1 MHILTFFRKKV
12 IINFIKTQG
21 GEPMALSLND
31 VIKKI
36 VDAEKEKNTGIN
48 KLKISLDRKYQEFIA
63 SKDSE
68 KSKSLEGIEAEYSRI
83 ISEAKEK
90 ADKIIESAE
99 KRKVKEKERYEDLV
113 NKNEDLAKKIIS
125 LLLR

>member
-1 MHILTFFRKKV
+1 
-12 IINFIKTQG
+12 
-21 GEPMALSLND
+21 MALSLND

-36 VDAEKEKNTGIN
+36 VDAEKEKNVDIN
-48 KLKISLDRKYQEFIA
+48 KLKLSLDRKYQEFVA

-68 KSKSLEGIEAEYSRI
+68 KSKFLDEIETEYSRI
-83 ISEAKEK
+83 ISEAEEK
-90 ADKIIESAE
+90 AEQIIESAE
-99 KRKVKEKERYEDLV
+99 ERKIKEKERYEDLI